1 MVTHFDDD
9 MTRFG
14 FYFSAALLLVSLGAA
29 PGEAAATNEP
39 LDFKEVYDLVHAHL
53 AGTSD
58 AELNR
63 AAVEGLLTG
72 LRGKVRLVTG
82 EATPASA
89 NAALV
94 SKASVLDD
102 GIGYVRVGRVAEGL
116 AKEVSASSQ
125 QLGATNKLKGLVLD
139 LRFADGDDYAA
150 AAAAADLFTA
160 KEQPLLDWGSSAV
173 KSKAK
178 TDALSLPLA
187 VLVNRETG
195 GAAEALAA
203 VLRQTGAALLL
214 GGTTAGRA
222 MIAQEFPLKNGQRLS
237 IATTPVKLGDD
248 TALSAEGVK
257 PDIEVAVNADEERV
271 YFKDAYAVL
280 SETNL
285 PAGSGLL
292 SGGSTNRAELAVRQ
306 PRLSEAELMR
316 EKREGITGIAAPAL
330 DREAEPE
337 KPVIRDP
344 ALARGVDL
352 LKGLAL
358 VRRSRS

>member
-1 MVTHFDDD
+1 
-9 MTRFG
+9 
-14 FYFSAALLLVSLGAA
+14 
-29 PGEAAATNEP
+29 
-39 LDFKEVYDLVHAHL
+39 
-53 AGTSD
+53 
-58 AELNR
+58 
-63 AAVEGLLTG
+63 
-72 LRGKVRLVTG
+72 VRLVAG
-82 EATPASA
+82 ETTLASA

-94 SKASVLDD
+94 GKASVLDD
-102 GIGYVRVGRVAEGL
+102 GVGYVRVGRVADGL
-116 AKEVSASSQ
+116 AKEVSAASQ
-125 QLGATNKLKGLVLD
+125 QLGSTNKLKGLVLD

-160 KEQPLLDWGSSAV
+160 KEQPLLDWGSGVV

-214 GGTTAGRA
+214 GGATAGRA
-222 MIAQEFPLKNGQRLS
+222 MLAQEFLLKSGQRLR

-248 TALSAEGVK
+248 TALSADGVK
-257 PDIEVAVNADEERV
+257 PDIEVAVDLDEERA

-280 SETNL
+280 SGTNL
-285 PAGSGLL
+285 LAGPGLL
-292 SGGSTNRAELAVRQ
+292 SASPTNRAEPAVRQ
-306 PRLSEAELMR
+306 PRLNEAELVR
-316 EKREGITGIAAPAL
+316 EKREGIAGSAAPAL
-330 DREAEPE
+330 SREAEQE